1 MQRHSSISGG
11 PGPAAVTGAP
21 KPPGDAGAVIARLI
35 GWLDGGVD
43 AAMATVVSTWG
54 SSPRP
59 VGSHLGIDADG
70 NMTGSVSGGCIEG
83 AVVKEGIEAMQTG
96 RPRLVEFGVTDD
108 MAWESGLAC
117 GGRVRVFV
125 EPFAPWR
132 QLWAEAGRALAGHR
146 ACVVST
152 RLDDGR
158 KALYVDGETPGGL
171 EVSDTLLRGMLNAL
185 EDDLSAIFEDG
196 GGDHFL
202 RVYAPP
208 RRLIVI
214 GAVHI
219 AQFLAPMAELAG
231 FSVVLVD
238 PRRAFAAE
246 PRFPGFDVR
255 NDWPDEA
262 LAELALDRRSAVVV
276 LTHDPKLDDP
286 ALTAALASDAFYIGA
301 LGSRRTHAQRLERLI
316 ESGAAPRSLDRIH
329 GPIGCDIG
337 AVSAAEIAVSIMA
350 EIVSSMR
357 QGRAP

>member
-1 MQRHSSISGG
+1 M
-11 PGPAAVTGAP
+11 TGAT
-21 KPPGDAGAVIARLI
+21 KLPGDAGAVIGRLI

-59 VGSHLGIDADG
+59 VGCHLGIDADG

-83 AVVKEGIEAMQTG
+83 AVVQEGIDAMQTG
-96 RPRLVEFGVTDD
+96 LPRLVEFGVSDD
-108 MAWESGLAC
+108 MAWKSGLAC
-117 GGRVRVFV
+117 GGQVRVFV
-125 EPFAPWR
+125 EPLAPWR
-132 QLWAEAGRALAGHR
+132 QLWAEAGRALAGGR

-158 KALYVDGETPGGL
+158 KALYLDGETLGGL
-171 EVSDTLLRGMLNAL
+171 EVSESLMQGIRQSL
-185 EDDLSAIFEDG
+185 EDDRSAIFEDG
-196 GGDHFL
+196 GRDYFL
-202 RVYAPP
+202 RVYASP

-219 AQFLAPMAELAG
+219 AQFLAPMAALAG

-238 PRRAFAAE
+238 PRRAFAADH
-246 PRFPGFDVR
+246 RFPGLDVR

-262 LAELALDRRSAVVV
+262 LADLTPDRRSAVVV

-301 LGSRRTHAQRLERLI
+301 LGSRRTHAKRRDRLI
-316 ESGAAPRSLDRIH
+316 ESGAEPRSLDRIH
-329 GPIGCDIG
+329 APIGCDIG

-350 EIVSSMR
+350 EIVSSLR
-357 QGRAP
+357 QGRES

>member
-1 MQRHSSISGG
+1 M
-11 PGPAAVTGAP
+11 TGTP
-21 KPPGDAGAVIARLI
+21 EFPGDAGAVIAHLI

-70 NMTGSVSGGCIEG
+70 NMAGSVSGGCIEG
-83 AVVKEGIEAMQTG
+83 AVVKEGLDAMQTG
-96 RPRLVEFGVTDD
+96 RPRLVEFGVSDD

-117 GGRVRVFV
+117 GGQVRVFV
-125 EPFAPWR
+125 EPLAPWR
-132 QLWAEAGRALAGHR
+132 RLWAEAGRALAGRR

-152 RLDDGR
+152 RLDDGH
-158 KALYVDGETPGGL
+158 KALYVDGEISGDL
-171 EVSDTLLRGMLNAL
+171 EVTEALMRGINQAL
-185 EDDLSAIFEDG
+185 EDDQSGIFEDDG
-196 GGDHFL
+196 RDHFL

-208 RRLIVI
+208 RRLIII

-231 FSVVLVD
+231 FSIVLVD

-246 PRFPGFDVR
+246 SRFPGLTVR

-262 LAELALDRRSAVVV
+262 LADLTPDRRSAVVV

-301 LGSRRTHAQRLERLI
+301 LGSRRTHAKRRDRLI
-316 ESGAAPRSLDRIH
+316 ESGAEPRSLDRICA
-329 GPIGCDIG
+329 PIGSDIG

-350 EIVSSMR
+350 EIVATMR
-357 QGRAP
+357 QGQGS

>member
-1 MQRHSSISGG
+1 M
-11 PGPAAVTGAP
+11 TGTP
-21 KPPGDAGAVIARLI
+21 EFPGDAGAVIASLI

-59 VGSHLGIDADG
+59 VGSHLGIDAGG

-83 AVVKEGIEAMQTG
+83 AVVKEGLDAMQTG
-96 RPRLVEFGVTDD
+96 RPRLVEFGVSDD

-117 GGRVRVFV
+117 GGQVRVFV
-125 EPFAPWR
+125 EPLAPWR
-132 QLWAEAGRALAGHR
+132 RLWEEAGRALAER
-146 ACVVST
+146 LPCVLST
-152 RLDDGR
+152 RLDDGH
-158 KALYVDGETPGGL
+158 KALYVDGGISG
-171 EVSDTLLRGMLNAL
+171 EVSETLMRGMRQAL
-185 EDDLSAIFEDG
+185 EDDQSAIFEDG
-196 GGDHFL
+196 GREHFL

-208 RRLIVI
+208 RRLIII

-238 PRRAFAAE
+238 PRRAFGADH
-246 PRFPGFDVR
+246 RFPGLDVR

-262 LAELALDRRSAVVV
+262 LAELKPDRRTGVAV

-301 LGSRRTHAQRLERLI
+301 LGSKRTHAKRRARLI
-316 ESGAAPRSLDRIH
+316 ESGAEPGSLDRIH
-329 GPIGCDIG
+329 APIGCDIG
-337 AVSAAEIAVSIMA
+337 ALSPAEIAVSIMA
-350 EIVSSMR
+350 EIVSTMR
-357 QGRAP
+357 RGRGS

>member
-1 MQRHSSISGG
+1 M
-11 PGPAAVTGAP
+11 VTEAP
-21 KPPGDAGAVIARLI
+21 KFQGDAGTVIRQLI

-83 AVVKEGIEAMQTG
+83 AVVKEGIDAMQTG
-96 RPRLVEFGVTDD
+96 RPRLVEFGVSDD

-117 GGRVRVFV
+117 GGQVRVFV
-125 EPFAPWR
+125 EPLAPWR
-132 QLWAEAGRALAGHR
+132 QLWAEAGRALAGRR

-152 RLDDGR
+152 RLDDGL
-158 KALYVDGETPGGL
+158 KALYVDGGISGDP
-171 EVSDTLLRGMLNAL
+171 EVSESLRRGMRQAL
-185 EDDLSAIFEDG
+185 EDDRSAIFEDG
-196 GGDHFL
+196 GRDHFL

-208 RRLIVI
+208 RRLIII

-231 FSVVLVD
+231 FSIVLVD
-238 PRRAFAAE
+238 PRRAFAADHRWPE
-246 PRFPGFDVR
+246 LDVR

-262 LAELALDRRSAVVV
+262 LADLTPDRRSAVVV

-301 LGSRRTHAQRLERLI
+301 LGSRRTHAKRRVRLI
-316 ESGAAPRSLDRIH
+316 ESGAEPRSLDRIH
-329 GPIGCDIG
+329 APIGCDIG
-337 AVSAAEIAVSIMA
+337 AVSPAEIAVSIMA
-350 EIVSSMR
+350 EIVSSIR
-357 QGRAP
+357 QGRGP